1 MFEKTK
7 SLYLVSLFKS
17 LLDSV
22 ISVYLYVLGIVVFIF
37 AFGIQFDY
45 KMLIFGYTFFILAL
59 ILSRIVSVLTIMY
72 KHGKY
77 NNLYSLLKSIF
88 SFILVMKTYTM
99 LSDSV
104 NPFHFVK
111 NESVYLTTSYF
122 LIVMVILIVGS
133 KILSKLIRSMFEKLY
148 YDHPDDFHLRSIT
161 YVYSDISG
169 MLLHELH
176 LYELKGFNFF
186 DNVHMEIKGGL
197 KAVQSENNVIDEKS
211 ESETIIITK
220 DFEEEKG

>member
-1 MFEKTK
+1 
-7 SLYLVSLFKS
+7 
-17 LLDSV
+17 
-22 ISVYLYVLGIVVFIF
+22 
-37 AFGIQFDY
+37 
-45 KMLIFGYTFFILAL
+45 
-59 ILSRIVSVLTIMY
+59 
-72 KHGKY
+72 
-77 NNLYSLLKSIF
+77 
-88 SFILVMKTYTM
+88 M

-104 NPFHFVK
+104 NPFRFVK

-133 KILSKLIRSMFEKLY
+133 KILSKLIKSMFEKLY
-148 YDHPDDFHLRSIT
+148 YDHPNNFHLRSIT

-186 DNVHMEIKGGL
+186 DNAHMEVKDCL
-197 KAVQSENNVIDEKS
+197 TAVQSENNVLDEKS

>member
-7 SLYLVSLFKS
+7 SLHLVSLLKS
-17 LLDSV
+17 LLDSLV
-22 ISVYLYVLGIVVFIF
+22 SIFFYVLGIILLIF
-37 AFGIQFDY
+37 AFGLYFDY
-45 KMLIFGYTFFILAL
+45 KTLIFGYTFFIVAL

-88 SFILVMKTYTM
+88 SFVLVMKTYTM

-122 LIVMVILIVGS
+122 LIVMVILIVG
-133 KILSKLIRSMFEKLY
+133 
-148 YDHPDDFHLRSIT
+148 
-161 YVYSDISG
+161 
-169 MLLHELH
+169 
-176 LYELKGFNFF
+176 
-186 DNVHMEIKGGL
+186 
-197 KAVQSENNVIDEKS
+197 
-211 ESETIIITK
+211 
-220 DFEEEKG
+220 

>member
-7 SLYLVSLFKS
+7 SLHLVSLLKS
-17 LLDSV
+17 LLDSLV
-22 ISVYLYVLGIVVFIF
+22 SIFFYVLGIILLIF
-37 AFGIQFDY
+37 AFGLYFDY
-45 KMLIFGYTFFILAL
+45 KTLIFGYTFFILAL

-133 KILSKLIRSMFEKLY
+133 KILSKLIKSMFEKLY
-148 YDHPDDFHLRSIT
+148 YDYPNNFHLRSIT

-186 DNVHMEIKGGL
+186 DNAHMEVKDCL
-197 KAVQSENNVIDEKS
+197 TAVQSENNVLDEKS